1 MNGSFHSHSH
11 LLLLHLPFLGDL
23 VCEACR
29 TTHERM
35 VIFLPHVRSELME
48 MALLELYLREDE
60 GKLGDILDMQSVKE
74 ELLEDMDVA
83 NIQNDNEN
91 TIEGEEL
98 VGDGHELVN
107 INSHNRTENNS
118 ELLFTDTSDIANSV
132 TDKLFANIGD
142 KINSDKE

>member
-1 MNGSFHSHSH
+1 MGTSLTMPFTLRSEGHLFKLARDLYEDDEFSDTTFVTMNGSFHSHSH

-48 MALLELYLREDE
+48 MALLELYLRGNAD
-60 GKLGDILDMQSVKE
+60 KLGDILDMQSVKE

-83 NIQNDNEN
+83 SIQ
-91 TIEGEEL
+91 
-98 VGDGHELVN
+98 
-107 INSHNRTENNS
+107 
-118 ELLFTDTSDIANSV
+118 
-132 TDKLFANIGD
+132 
-142 KINSDKE
+142 